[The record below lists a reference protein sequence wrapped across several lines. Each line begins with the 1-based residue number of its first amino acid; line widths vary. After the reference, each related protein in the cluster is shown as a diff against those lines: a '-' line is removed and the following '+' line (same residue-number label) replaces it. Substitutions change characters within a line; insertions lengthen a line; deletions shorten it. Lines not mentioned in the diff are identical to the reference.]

1 MSEQKWRRLADGL
14 RSALKSAQAKLAQS
28 AAAGPLDP
36 VLEVSVF
43 LGVGGDGLFFCGAM
57 LCVVPSSFIVPIH
70 RASHNPAIAPKPQPP
85 TNPQQARWEN
95 LAVAVARFE
104 RRVKALTA
112 SGSGGSG
119 GDAAAM
125 AFEFVEGLL
134 VKAVREGMWVLLD
147 EINLASAE
155 VGGE

>member
-1 MSEQKWRRLADGL
+1 M
-14 RSALKSAQAKLAQS
+14 
-28 AAAGPLDP
+28 
-36 VLEVSVF
+36 
-43 LGVGGDGLFFCGAM
+43 
-57 LCVVPSSFIVPIH
+57 
-70 RASHNPAIAPKPQPP
+70 
-85 TNPQQARWEN
+85 
-95 LAVAVARFE
+95 AVARFE